1 MYIGSAPCT
10 AREHSKLVCLLSCTK
25 LTCKVN
31 LAKMLTICY
40 VWQVDYLL
48 ARAPGLDPHAR
59 LSGIMSD
66 GSHLSLHVVFFDPY
80 LDAASADALPAEVVE
95 NTRDEDR
102 EFFRPRPNVF
112 VNIPDG
118 QEIIEHRAFGNMRNL
133 RKVLFPASAYAI
145 RKQAFFRL

>member
-1 MYIGSAPCT
+1 MTQQLQIFSLDGTEWSCCIDEWTTVGEVCSEIALKSDWR
-10 AREHSKLVCLLSCTK
+10 REAKLCLE
-25 LTCKVN
+25 
-31 LAKMLTICY
+31 
-40 VWQVDYLL
+40 DED
-48 ARAPGLDPHAR
+48 LDPHAR